1 MAERVAVHEG
11 RNGVTHD
18 LFDLRVRGVM
28 AAHVEGAAR
37 QVVWIISESGEPVV
51 RGPRLDNLLGKGHAV
66 PLVLLCFICIQ
77 PGPSAN
83 CCVNGANDVA

>member
-37 QVVWIISESGEPVV
+37 QVVWIIAESGEPVV
-51 RGPRLDNLLGKGHAV
+51 RGPRLDNLLGKGTPYRSCYFALYAFNPV
-66 PLVLLCFICIQ
+66 RRRT
-77 PGPSAN
+77 A
-83 CCVNGANDVA
+83 A